1 MPAFAGMTNN
11 KKKWHPERS
20 HEVTKS
26 KDLLVHFTTLLHD
39 GIDSQ

>member
-11 KKKWHPERS
+11 KKKCHPERS

-26 KDLLVHFTTLLHD
+26 KDLKIKV
-39 GIDSQ
+39 Q